1 MASWEPVK
9 RLRVRLAVGLGVS
22 KTKRSSEEE
31 ARLDDDA
38 ERKRLALIGAMKSH
52 RRSGH
57 ITALYKTQAG
67 RAAPPRD
74 ATRHALNETNKRGG
88 DALQ

>member
-1 MASWEPVK
+1 MASWEPLK
-9 RLRVRLAVGLGVS
+9 RLRVRLAAGLGAS

-57 ITALYKTQAG
+57 ITITALYKTQVGAAAACRDG
-67 RAAPPRD
+67 TRRAIND
-74 ATRHALNETNKRGG
+74 TTATH
-88 DALQ
+88 